1 MSTQISFDLS
11 GLIQAIE
18 SSDCAYQIAL
28 YAECA
33 EVQIADGDSVGQ
45 APQVL
50 AGRPAI
56 AGWIES
62 LAAGDVV
69 HHVVDPVAD
78 YRSLTFVD
86 EVDGPDGTSAIH
98 RHAAEVSAGRI
109 TQQCVTVERRI
120 RSSES
125 PTRRWPG
132 PSATMIDDDP
142 GPRPRFW
149 SASTWPNDRRLAGN
163 FLG

>member
-1 MSTQISFDLS
+1 VSTQITFDLS
-11 GLIQAIE
+11 GLVQAIE
-18 SSDCAYQIAL
+18 SSDSAYQVAL

-50 AGRPAI
+50 TGRPAI
-56 AGWIES
+56 ARWIES

-69 HHVVDPVAD
+69 HHVFDPVVH
-78 YRSLTFVD
+78 YRSVSFVD
-86 EVDGPDGTSAIH
+86 ELQAADGTSVLH

-109 TQQCVTVERRI
+109 TQECVTVEGRI
-120 RSSES
+120 RSSQS
-125 PTRRWPG
+125 PTRRG
-132 PSATMIDDDP
+132 TRPSATMTDDDP
-142 GPRPRFW
+142 GLRPRSW
-149 SASTWPNDRRLAGN
+149 SASARPTDRQLAGN